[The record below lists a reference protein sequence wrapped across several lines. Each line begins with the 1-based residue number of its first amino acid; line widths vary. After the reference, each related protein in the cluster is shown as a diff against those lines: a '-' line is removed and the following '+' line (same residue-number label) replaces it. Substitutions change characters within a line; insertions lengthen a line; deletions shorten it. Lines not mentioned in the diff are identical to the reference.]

1 MSGTTAPIISQKP
14 FAAIFIALALTVL
27 AIGAS
32 RLSGYQPPASMPAEP
47 SDATRVLKFEDAPQ
61 GTVIVSDAETG
72 ELITSFGR
80 GEGSFVR
87 ATLRALVHDRQHKG
101 ISTEGHFRLE
111 RHAGPQLFLID
122 EASGKTL
129 SLNAFGPDNTA
140 AFAAFMST
148 QKKGEGQ

>member
-1 MSGTTAPIISQKP
+1 MTDTTATVISQKP
-14 FAAIFIALALTVL
+14 FVAIFIALALTVL

-32 RLSGYQPPASMPAEP
+32 QLSGYQPPPTLPAAAAEE
-47 SDATRVLKFEDAPQ
+47 TRLLRFEDAQQ
-61 GTVIVSDAETG
+61 GVVIVRDANSGET
-72 ELITSFGR
+72 IATFGR

-87 ATLRALVHDRQHKG
+87 ATLRALVHDRIRKAV
-101 ISTEGHFRLE
+101 TNEGDFRLE
-111 RHAGPQLFLID
+111 RHAGPQWFLID

-140 AFAAFMST
+140 AFAVFMSN